1 VTGVRARG
9 QLLAGRAAAW
19 YSALPPRRKEVAQD
33 SALALTLA
41 VLNLMSLL
49 PYQSQMHPAWLALF
63 LVSVQCL
70 PLAIRRLWPVPA
82 AILCGI
88 PRNLYDALGFGF
100 APLPLA
106 NAIAFA
112 TIAERSR
119 WWIRWPTVCFTAVGI
134 AYGQTTPGHTD
145 EPYDAIVQVFIF
157 GAAWG
162 VGMLSRARRDSMAAV
177 ARRAERAEAELAA
190 AASRAAAAE
199 RLRIARELHDVVAH
213 HVSLIA
219 VQAEAVGALLPSR
232 PVEAARSADLI
243 AATARQAM
251 TELRRLLGVLRF
263 RSSDPSDPSHPSD
276 PSGQDQHQSEE
287 RSRLTPAPSITRLDE
302 VFAFVREAGL
312 LVDSDVCG
320 SPTVLSPGVDLTAY
334 RIVQEALTNALR
346 HAPGSTACVN
356 VAYEA
361 DCVTVRPRSVRRL
374 RRHGPIAAD
383 VTLPPS
389 SVPPQPSAPPPSSAP
404 PPVSPL
410 RVLVADDQELVR
422 AGFCVILEAAGF
434 CVAGEAADGVAAVTM
449 AVSAQPDVVLMD
461 IRMPVMD
468 GLEATR
474 RILAD
479 GAGAPKVVILTTFDL
494 DDYVYEALRAGASGF
509 LLKDAPRADLI
520 SAVRVAA
527 AGDALLA
534 PSVTRRL
541 IEAFARRPASAAPAP
556 SRLASLTRR
565 ERDILRLIAR
575 GNSNMEIARELV
587 VSEATV
593 KTHVGHLLAKLDLR
607 DRVQA
612 VILAYETGAV
622 TPGRAD

>member
-1 VTGVRARG
+1 VIGVTTRG
-9 QLLAGRAAAW
+9 QVLAGRAAAW

-33 SALALTLA
+33 TALAVTLA
-41 VLNLMSLL
+41 LLNLMSLL

-82 AILCGI
+82 SILCGI
-88 PRNLYDALGFGF
+88 PRSLYDTHGFGF
-100 APLPLA
+100 APLPLGP
-106 NAIAFA
+106 AIAFA

-119 WWIRWPTVCFTAVGI
+119 WWIRWPAVCFTAVGI

-162 VGMLSRARRDSMAAV
+162 IGMLSRGRRESMAAV

-190 AASRAAAAE
+190 AAYRAAAAE

-243 AATARQAM
+243 ATTARQAM

-263 RSSDPSDPSHPSD
+263 TSSDPSHPSH
-276 PSGQDQHQSEE
+276 PSVQDQHHSEE

-312 LVDSDVCG
+312 PVDSDVRG
-320 SPTVLSPGVDLTAY
+320 SPTALSPGVDLTAY

-361 DCVTVRPRSVRRL
+361 DCVTVR
-374 RRHGPIAAD
+374 ITD
-383 VTLPPS
+383 
-389 SVPPQPSAPPPSSAP
+389 
-404 PPVSPL
+404 
-410 RVLVADDQELVR
+410 
-422 AGFCVILEAAGF
+422 
-434 CVAGEAADGVAAVTM
+434 
-449 AVSAQPDVVLMD
+449 
-461 IRMPVMD
+461 
-468 GLEATR
+468 
-474 RILAD
+474 
-479 GAGAPKVVILTTFDL
+479 
-494 DDYVYEALRAGASGF
+494 
-509 LLKDAPRADLI
+509 
-520 SAVRVAA
+520 
-527 AGDALLA
+527 
-534 PSVTRRL
+534 
-541 IEAFARRPASAAPAP
+541 
-556 SRLASLTRR
+556 
-565 ERDILRLIAR
+565 
-575 GNSNMEIARELV
+575 
-587 VSEATV
+587 
-593 KTHVGHLLAKLDLR
+593 
-607 DRVQA
+607 
-612 VILAYETGAV
+612 TGAV
-622 TPGRAD
+622 PVSAAGPVSATRANGSLAHGYGLAGIAERVASCGGTLTLGPVPSGGFAVTARLPLT